1 MDIKPT
7 NFATIARMLMST
19 AHQINSSPC
28 EPHTPVV
35 ANLTQ
40 RGENAAPA
48 QDRLAHITA
57 HKSRNPSYLS
67 QQAGRHDNITT
78 ASNASLLGQESSPRS

>member
-48 QDRLAHITA
+48 QDRFAHITA

-67 QQAGRHDNITT
+67 QQAGRHDKHHNGIQRFS
-78 ASNASLLGQESSPRS
+78 AWPGKFAPS

>member
-28 EPHTPVV
+28 EPHTPAV
-35 ANLTQ
+35 
-40 RGENAAPA
+40 AAPA
-48 QDRLAHITA
+48 QDRFAHITA

-67 QQAGRHDNITT
+67 QQAGRHDKHHNGIQRFS
-78 ASNASLLGQESSPRS
+78 AWPGKFAPS

>member
-35 ANLTQ
+35 AISDPAWRE
-40 RGENAAPA
+40 RGACPRSLRSHNGA
-48 QDRLAHITA
+48 QVAEPIVLV
-57 HKSRNPSYLS
+57 S
-67 QQAGRHDNITT
+67 AGRS
-78 ASNASLLGQESSPRS
+78 A